1 MSSLDWLFDA
11 MGSLLAFFYGIV
23 PNYGFIIVMLTLVVM
38 VVVTPLTI
46 KGTRS
51 MMMMQSLQP
60 EIRKLQAKHK
70 DDRQK
75 LNEELMGL
83 YRENQVNPV
92 GGCLPLLVQA
102 PVFMVLY
109 AVLRG
114 LTRRVSDLGFASG
127 WVSGGEG
134 LAPAAP
140 TRPPGQTLPFDPAYL
155 PTDSSLYE
163 ALSGST
169 QMKSLGLDLA
179 QSAQQVLNES
189 VVLFIPYLLLI
200 ILVGVTGFVQQRQI
214 QGRVSSGSINPQQQM
229 IMKFLP
235 IMLPIFSFTLPGGLV
250 LYFAVSNLYRVGQQ
264 YFISRKI
271 YGLQRGETI
280 DQKRQRDGD
289 GGGSKAVKAG
299 AAVIDTTASE
309 NGSSVSRDAKGA
321 GSATKVATKNK
332 GADGTRARK
341 DARPAAKR
349 TGSGSS
355 KGSKGGQRRSP
366 SGGSPSPTV
375 QPRGRKK
382 KR

>member
-23 PNYGFIIVMLTLVVM
+23 PNYGVIIVMLTLVVM
-38 VVVTPLTI
+38 VIVTPLTI

-60 EIRKLQAKHK
+60 EIRKLQTKHK

-75 LNEELMGL
+75 LNEELMVL

-114 LTRRVSDLGFASG
+114 LTRRVTDLGFASG
-127 WVSGGEG
+127 WVTGGEG
-134 LAPAAP
+134 VLPAP
-140 TRPPGQTLPFDPAYL
+140 TTPPGQTLTFDPAYL

-163 ALSGST
+163 SLSAQT
-169 QMKSLGLDLA
+169 QMKAFGIDLS
-179 QSAQQVLNES
+179 QSASQVLGES
-189 VVLFIPYLLLI
+189 VVRFIPYLLLI
-200 ILVGVTGFVQQRQI
+200 LLVGVTGFVQQRQI
-214 QGRVSSGSINPQQQM
+214 QGRMSSASVNPQQQM

-264 YFISRKI
+264 WFISRSI

-280 DQKRQRDGD
+280 DQKRAREGE
-289 GGGSKAVKAG
+289 GGAKAVKAG
-299 AAVIDTTASE
+299 APVIETTAKE
-309 NGSSVSRDAKGA
+309 NATKAPSGAKDAR
-321 GSATKVATKNK
+321 SATKVAAKDK
-332 GADGTRARK
+332 GVDGTRARK
-341 DARPAAKR
+341 DAQPAAKR
-349 TGSGSS
+349 SGSS
-355 KGSKGGQRRSP
+355 GAKGSRGGQRRSS
-366 SGGSPSPTV
+366 SGGSPSPSV

>member
-1 MSSLDWLFDA
+1 MTSSFEWLLDA
-11 MGSLLAFFYGIV
+11 MGSLLAFFYSFV
-23 PNYGFIIVMLTLVVM
+23 PNYGAIIVLLTLAVM

-60 EIRKLQAKHK
+60 EIRKLQTQHK
-70 DDRQK
+70 EDRQK

-83 YRENQVNPV
+83 YKENQVNPV

-114 LTRRVSDLGFASG
+114 LTRRVSDLGYASG

-134 LAPAAP
+134 ISPAGA
-140 TRPPGQTLPFDPAYL
+140 TKPPGQVLTFDPAYL
-155 PTDSSLYE
+155 PTDSALYE
-163 ALSGST
+163 SLAGTT
-169 QMKSLGLDLA
+169 QMKAFGIDLA
-179 QSAQQVLNES
+179 QSASDTLSQSFVQ
-189 VVLFIPYLLLI
+189 FIPYALLI
-200 ILVGVTGFVQQRQI
+200 LLVAITGFVQQRQI
-214 QGRVSSGSINPQQQM
+214 QGRVSSANTNRQQQM

-264 YFISRKI
+264 WFISRKI
-271 YGLQRGETI
+271 YGLQRGESI
-280 DQKRQRDGD
+280 DQRQTRVD
-289 GGGSKAVKAG
+289 GGAKSVKAG
-299 AAVIDTTASE
+299 APVIETTAKE
-309 NGSSVSRDAKGA
+309 NATKASNGAKGA
-321 GSATKVATKNK
+321 RSATEVATKNK

-349 TGSGSS
+349 SGSS
-355 KGSKGGQRRSP
+355 GAKSSRGGQRRSP
-366 SGGSPSPTV
+366 SGGSPAPTV

>member
-11 MGSLLAFFYGIV
+11 MGSLLAFFYGFV

-38 VVVTPLTI
+38 VIVTPLTI

-60 EIRKLQAKHK
+60 EIRKLQTKHK

-75 LNEELMGL
+75 LNEELMAL
-83 YRENQVNPV
+83 YRDNQVNPV

-127 WVSGGEG
+127 WVSGGE
-134 LAPAAP
+134 LLNTAP
-140 TRPPGQTLPFDPAYL
+140 TRPPSQTLPFDPAYL

-163 ALSGST
+163 ALAGST
-169 QMKSLGLDLA
+169 QMKSLGLDLS
-179 QSAQQVLNES
+179 QSASQVLGES
-189 VVLFIPYLLLI
+189 FILFIPYLLLI
-200 ILVGVTGFVQQRQI
+200 LLVGVTGFVQQRQI
-214 QGRVSSGSINPQQQM
+214 QGRVSSSSINPQQQM

-264 YFISRKI
+264 WFISRKI
-271 YGLQRGETI
+271 YGLQRGETM
-280 DQKRQRDGD
+280 DEKRAREGNGD
-289 GGGSKAVKAG
+289 DAKAVKAG
-299 AAVIDTTASE
+299 AAVVDTTAVA
-309 NGSSVSRDAKGA
+309 NGSKVSNDAKGA
-321 GSATKVATKNK
+321 RSATKVATKDK

-341 DARPAAKR
+341 DARPVPKR
-349 TGSGSS
+349 TGGGGSKS
-355 KGSKGGQRRSP
+355 SKGGQRRSP
-366 SGGSPSPTV
+366 SGGSPAPTV